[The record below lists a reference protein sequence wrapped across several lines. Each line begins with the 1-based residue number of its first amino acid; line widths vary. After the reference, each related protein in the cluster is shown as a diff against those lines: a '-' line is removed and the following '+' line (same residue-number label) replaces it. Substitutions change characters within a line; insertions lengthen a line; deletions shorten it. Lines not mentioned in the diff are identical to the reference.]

1 MKILKS
7 FTDSGK
13 FVYAGNGM
21 VPHEELSTKSE
32 LDFFVNVNSIF
43 QRPVSKF

>member
-7 FTDSGK
+7 FTDAGK

-21 VPHEELSTKSE
+21 VPHEELSTNSE
-32 LDFFVNVNSIF
+32 LDFFVISEGTKKKIDF
-43 QRPVSKF
+43 L